1 VNAPFVTAVFIV
13 VDNDVNKLIG
23 SLANVLYLPFNGIEV
38 FVVAIKLKDNILN
51 WFNFWSLKIDELTK
65 VTKSILMFIELA
77 VAIITL
83 CWAFESKKFVWTLDS
98 VRSVVNDMIGVI
110 VSTNVGANVSTNV
123 GANVSINVGMYVGV
137 NDVGIAVLKFNV
149 GSDVGTND
157 FN

>member
-1 VNAPFVTAVFIV
+1 MNAPFVTAVFIV

-38 FVVAIKLKDNILN
+38 FVVAIKLKDNNLI
-51 WFNFWSLKIDELTK
+51 WFKFWSLKIDELTK
-65 VTKSILMFIELA
+65 VTKSILIFIEFA

-83 CWAFESKKFVWTLDS
+83 CCASRSKKFVWTLDS
-98 VRSVVNDMIGVI
+98 VRSVVNDMTGV
-110 VSTNVGANVSTNV
+110 NVST
-123 GANVSINVGMYVGV
+123 NVGMYVGV
-137 NDVGIAVLKFNV
+137 NVSTNVGMYVGANDVGKAVLKFNV